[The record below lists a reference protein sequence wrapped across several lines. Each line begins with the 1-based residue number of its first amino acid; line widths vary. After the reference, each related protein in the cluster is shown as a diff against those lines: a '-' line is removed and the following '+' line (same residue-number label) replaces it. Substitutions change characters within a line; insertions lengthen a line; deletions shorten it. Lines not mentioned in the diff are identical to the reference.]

1 MADHT
6 TRPRSAIARLDQ
18 LTDYFDARRSAVWT
32 AAVGLFVVGDL
43 LTTGVGVRYGSIVE
57 AGPVAAPLLS
67 AHGFWMMLP
76 LKAAALAIGAGL
88 YATVPRPYDVGAPLG
103 LAAVGVIVVGWNLV
117 MIALTIA

>member
-1 MADHT
+1 MTDDT
-6 TRPRSAIARLDQ
+6 TRSGRLLAGLDR
-18 LTDYFDARRSAVWT
+18 LTAYFGARRSTVWI
-32 AAVGLFVVGDL
+32 AAVSLFVVGDL

-88 YATVPRPYDVGAPLG
+88 YVAVPRPYDVGAPLG

-117 MIALTIA
+117 MIALTIV